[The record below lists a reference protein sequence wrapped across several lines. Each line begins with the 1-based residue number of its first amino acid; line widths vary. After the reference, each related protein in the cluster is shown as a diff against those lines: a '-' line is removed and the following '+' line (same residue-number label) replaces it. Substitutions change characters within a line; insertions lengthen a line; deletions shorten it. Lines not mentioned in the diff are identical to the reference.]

1 MSRLASYAA
10 ALVIGLVISAC
21 ADRPADRV
29 APLPARTAAQE
40 APAVL
45 CGDAARPCELDAIV
59 VSGRRSADADAAV
72 AVRS

>member
-10 ALVIGLVISAC
+10 ALAIGLVISAC
-21 ADRPADRV
+21 ADRPADRI

-45 CGDAARPCELDAIV
+45 CGDAARPCQLDAIV
-59 VSGRRSADADAAV
+59 VSGERSADAAV